1 MKKIVLLSLFALC
14 LPLLVMAQSNN
25 DDLYFVPSKE
35 KKQEAKKTPV
45 KKEPEK
51 KVVTTN
57 IYTSPG
63 TTVVVQDRKGN
74 KRDMRD
80 VDEYNRRYD
89 AKDNEFAME
98 DDTLYVKEKAVSDP
112 DGEWVNGFNGSQ
124 DDYEYAER
132 IIRFRNPRF
141 AVSISSPLYWDIVYG
156 NICGD
161 TEIELEIGAVKY
173 TPDVIVID
181 CCKLGYKKLL
191 HFREILHEDDI
202 HPIIYNIYTYDDTE
216 TIRILLDYD
225 DILHILM
232 PYDAKN
238 VCHYMLDKLKRIPV
252 DPDIL
257 RQNISKEIHRIIT
270 STGINRKHSG
280 YDHIYYMIF
289 LIIFKYNGNKVQI
302 GELYKDI
309 EKQYG
314 KNTAAIERSTR
325 SAIVSGWEK
334 MKPVDKQMLFE
345 SCLANGTK
353 PTNAMY
359 INTIALYIKHLYN
372 DQLEMYYKNKNDHT

>member
-1 MKKIVLLSLFALC
+1 MLTEYSVLISESYDGQHK
-14 LPLLVMAQSNN
+14 LLTEE
-25 DDLYFVPSKE
+25 LK
-35 KKQEAKKTPV
+35 
-45 KKEPEK
+45 
-51 KVVTTN
+51 
-57 IYTSPG
+57 
-63 TTVVVQDRKGN
+63 RKGT
-74 KRDMRD
+74 K
-80 VDEYNRRYD
+80 VH
-89 AKDNEFAME
+89 
-98 DDTLYVKEKAVSDP
+98 
-112 DGEWVNGFNGSQ
+112 
-124 DDYEYAER
+124 
-132 IIRFRNPRF
+132 
-141 AVSISSPLYWDIVYG
+141 
-156 NICGD
+156 ICGD
-161 TEIELEIGAVKY
+161 TEIELEIGAIKY

-257 RQNISKEIHRIIT
+257 KQNISKEIHRIIT

-289 LIIFKYNGNKVQI
+289 LIIFKYSGNKVQI

-309 EKQYG
+309 
-314 KNTAAIERSTR
+314 
-325 SAIVSGWEK
+325 
-334 MKPVDKQMLFE
+334 
-345 SCLANGTK
+345 
-353 PTNAMY
+353 
-359 INTIALYIKHLYN
+359 
-372 DQLEMYYKNKNDHT
+372 

>member
-1 MKKIVLLSLFALC
+1 MLTDYSVLISESYDGQHK
-14 LPLLVMAQSNN
+14 LLTEELKRNG
-25 DDLYFVPSKE
+25 
-35 KKQEAKKTPV
+35 T
-45 KKEPEK
+45 
-51 KVVTTN
+51 KVH
-57 IYTSPG
+57 
-63 TTVVVQDRKGN
+63 
-74 KRDMRD
+74 
-80 VDEYNRRYD
+80 
-89 AKDNEFAME
+89 
-98 DDTLYVKEKAVSDP
+98 
-112 DGEWVNGFNGSQ
+112 
-124 DDYEYAER
+124 
-132 IIRFRNPRF
+132 
-141 AVSISSPLYWDIVYG
+141 
-156 NICGD
+156 ICGD

-191 HFREILHEDDI
+191 HFREILHENDI

-289 LIIFKYNGNKVQI
+289 LLIFKYNGNKVQI

-314 KNTAAIERSTR
+314 KSTAAIER
-325 SAIVSGWEK
+325 AQQEV
-334 MKPVDKQMLFE
+334 L
-345 SCLANGTK
+345 
-353 PTNAMY
+353 
-359 INTIALYIKHLYN
+359 
-372 DQLEMYYKNKNDHT
+372 